1 MCGKELATLLMSLF
15 PTNLWESESYGTEV
29 KDGIRDYCT
38 LANAIEDFEF
48 QSLFSFRHMPTSK
61 DSSPDKTEAA
71 KNKTKSGKAAT
82 HPNSPTNTIDTK
94 QNSIANTTPYQ
105 YQDTDYLTFQQQTL
119 TCDYIASTILNIVLK
134 LIAEESTL
142 DINKTSASVQALW
155 FAINQCH
162 VIENNRP
169 FQHHNHELLKRKLL
183 VMIYTSLN
191 KISSSGKKLEELVD
205 TNLLILRFIDALQDD
220 CQKDSILRRKTSR
233 ITNKTA
239 STIELKTDNMKS
251 LVYCI
256 FLIAQHL
263 LLKRSEDNNLFE
275 MLFNVIQKRV
285 QTLNKSM
292 SILVRHQTKGRPD
305 LMDKTLHIIFKLIYI
320 LNSLAVHQPK
330 PKNVSKSIKKKK
342 NSIVPIAPTHHQ
354 SFISFRCT
362 LEMILLHIAQNV
374 GADKLRTILGFFQKH
389 TICCCNIN
397 LLIIHRVLFNS
408 LQHNLHKLC
417 LHFIKL
423 NVLRTIYNNDM
434 HCGNCDTGMFI
445 FKFKDDFVALYKNWF
460 RQLRSPTEIIIFLKH
475 IAKIAKYP
483 QVDVQS
489 HILVDIVLPLFRKE
503 KHNLMEESKA
513 ACPQKLPTDKEPDEH
528 LLGDGPRS
536 ASASA
541 SLASASSM
549 SMSLALASLASAA
562 SLLNGNEPNIL
573 QRTPAERDNSDKII
587 ISCLNIFLCYLQDIT
602 VIKAF
607 FIEENIQHLED
618 LFVRPQFAYLVS
630 NIFKIGVDNGN
641 FLGETVDERI
651 ALGDRLESLQIESF
665 RNIIDVQIKL
675 FDDVCALQH
684 LALKRTTI
692 LEGMYLTDIINR

>member
-15 PTNLWESESYGTEV
+15 PTNLWENEQHGTEV
-29 KDGIRDYCT
+29 KDGIRDYYT

-48 QSLFSFRHMPTSK
+48 QSLFSFRYVQTSK
-61 DSSPDKTEAA
+61 ESTPDKVEAS
-71 KNKTKSGKAAT
+71 KNKSKSSKASISQT
-82 HPNSPTNTIDTK
+82 HPNSPTDAIDAK
-94 QNSIANTTPYQ
+94 QNSIVNSAPYQ
-105 YQDTDYLTFQQQTL
+105 YHTPDYLTFQQQTL

-162 VIENNRP
+162 IIENNRP

-183 VMIYTSLN
+183 VTIYTSLN
-191 KISSSGKKLEELVD
+191 KICTSGKKLEELID

-233 ITNKTA
+233 ITSKTA
-239 STIELKTDNMKS
+239 SAIELKTDNMKS

-263 LLKRSEDNNLFE
+263 LLKRSEENNLFE

-285 QTLNKSM
+285 QTLTKAM
-292 SILVRHQTKGRPD
+292 SILVRHQTKDRPD
-305 LMDKTLHIIFKLIYI
+305 LMDKTLHVIFKLIYI

-330 PKNVSKSIKKKK
+330 PKKIAKTNKKKK
-342 NSIVPIAPTHHQ
+342 NTIVPIAPTHHQ

-362 LEMILLHIAQNV
+362 LEMILLHTAQNV

-389 TICCCNIN
+389 TVCCCNIN
-397 LLIIHRVLFNS
+397 LSIIHRVLFNS
-408 LQHNLHKLC
+408 LQHNLHQVC

-445 FKFKDDFVALYKNWF
+445 FKFKDDFVSLYKNWF
-460 RQLRSPTEIIIFLKH
+460 RHLRSPIEVIVFLKH

-503 KHNLMEESKA
+503 KHGLMEESKA
-513 ACPQKLPTDKEPDEH
+513 SSPHKLSDKDADEQVE
-528 LLGDGPRS
+528 GDGPI
-536 ASASA
+536 ASA
-541 SLASASSM
+541 SLASAVLS
-549 SMSLALASLASAA
+549 
-562 SLLNGNEPNIL
+562 NGHGPITVQ
-573 QRTPAERDNSDKII
+573 QRTPAEREISDKII

-641 FLGETVDERI
+641 FLGETDDERI
-651 ALGDRLESLQIESF
+651 ALCDRLESLQIESF
-665 RNIIDVQIKL
+665 RNVIDVQIKL
-675 FDDVCALQH
+675 FDDVSALQN

-692 LEGMYLTDIINR
+692 SEGTYDGNIK